1 MPELPEELRSRPPRG
16 PGQEPTTTRRDEITE
31 KIKVAREHGD
41 LKENAEYHAAKDE
54 QGMMESRIRKVQQML
69 RDPDIVEAPTEADA
83 VGPGMLVTV
92 KPLDFD
98 EEDDETYLIAE
109 HAEEKAPGAR
119 TVTTGSPFG
128 SALVGTAIGD
138 EVAYEAPRVRDM
150 PAPRKSEGAA
160 GGAAQRIF
168 AWPYRG
174 VLAFL
179 LWTGVSPNQ
188 LTVLALVANVISG
201 ILILSGARACAA
213 VALILGGIF
222 DVMDGSV
229 ARQRGESRRSGA
241 FMDSVLDRIATWS
254 CSRACSGASPP

>member
-1 MPELPEELRSRPPRG
+1 M
-16 PGQEPTTTRRDEITE
+16 PGQEPTATLTLDAYQRLKAELEELTTTRREEITE

-54 QGMMESRIRKVQQML
+54 QGMMESRIRKVQHML

-138 EVAYEAPRVRDM
+138 EVAYEAPGGTFRYRIVSFV
-150 PAPRKSEGAA
+150 PFA
-160 GGAAQRIF
+160 G
-168 AWPYRG
+168 
-174 VLAFL
+174 
-179 LWTGVSPNQ
+179 
-188 LTVLALVANVISG
+188 
-201 ILILSGARACAA
+201 
-213 VALILGGIF
+213 
-222 DVMDGSV
+222 
-229 ARQRGESRRSGA
+229 
-241 FMDSVLDRIATWS
+241 
-254 CSRACSGASPP
+254 

>member
-1 MPELPEELRSRPPRG
+1 MQ
-16 PGQEPTTTRRDEITE
+16 GQEPTATLTIDAYRRLRAELDELTTTRREEITE

-54 QGMMESRIRKVQQML
+54 QGMMESRIRKVQHML

-98 EEDDETYLIAE
+98 DEDDETYLIAE

-138 EVAYEAPRVRDM
+138 EVAYEAPGGTFRYRIVSLE
-150 PAPRKSEGAA
+150 PFA
-160 GGAAQRIF
+160 G
-168 AWPYRG
+168 
-174 VLAFL
+174 
-179 LWTGVSPNQ
+179 
-188 LTVLALVANVISG
+188 
-201 ILILSGARACAA
+201 
-213 VALILGGIF
+213 
-222 DVMDGSV
+222 
-229 ARQRGESRRSGA
+229 
-241 FMDSVLDRIATWS
+241 
-254 CSRACSGASPP
+254 